1 MKCTFDRRFTSALA
15 CALAAAA
22 LASPWT
28 VAQTPPDSSS
38 QTPPADARTVR
49 TVDKFA
55 HMAAFLNLAQGTV
68 RIVVIAPTDKR
79 ASLFAVD
86 SVTAMVRSIPSKRLR
101 AYLIMRGTGTR
112 LQAAVLA
119 GRAADPRFACF
130 WDSTGTV
137 ASAWEAGATVG
148 SGVWL
153 YDTSAKFTD
162 APPPA
167 VTAVTAPFRTPLA
180 ASNIRARTDELVR
193 RVEAKVARSGSGLE

>member
-1 MKCTFDRRFTSALA
+1 MKFSIDRRFFFAFA
-15 CALAAAA
+15 FALAAAA
-22 LASPWT
+22 LASSWSFSET
-28 VAQTPPDSSS
+28 
-38 QTPPADARTVR
+38 PADSTQTAPPEPRTVR
-49 TVDKFA
+49 MVDKFS
-55 HMAAFLNLAQGTV
+55 HMAAYLNLAQGTV

-86 SVTAMVRSIPSKRLR
+86 SVTAVVRSIASKRLR
-101 AYLIMRGTGTR
+101 PYLIMRGTGTR

-137 ASAWEAGATVG
+137 ASAWESGATVG

-153 YDTSAKFTD
+153 YDTSAKFVD

-167 VTAVTAPFRTPLA
+167 VAAVTAPFRTPLA
-180 ASNIRARTDELVR
+180 ASSMRGRTDELVR